1 MPISLRIQAFL
12 EMRKSREAGRLTPC
26 ARFGGALL
34 HAIFRFPR
42 LRGSWPDLVANEAN
56 AAPIA
61 TIASAASQPGSK
73 SNIYSLRRYHSTLIS
88 SDDGKIFY
96 WRVGTVTPQKDTK
109 TSYLAD
115 ILLPDRDNTFA
126 AFLYTADGKIS
137 PKLGLDAPH
146 RAQALGT
153 LSLTGLDKAI
163 SNTLDQNGK
172 LVALDRVSQRMEAWG
187 IAEESRADI
196 LSVPGSQPLRDATI
210 RTAKALGFF
219 SIWMTVYAGDFDMRN
234 RLIDAFAGTRN
245 SRCFDAATSEPIP
258 APNPDGLA
266 NGSKI

>member
-1 MPISLRIQAFL
+1 MACRNCNAT
-12 EMRKSREAGRLTPC
+12 KGHKDV
-26 ARFGGALL
+26 ALL
-34 HAIFRFPR
+34 
-42 LRGSWPDLVANEAN
+42 
-56 AAPIA
+56 
-61 TIASAASQPGSK
+61 
-73 SNIYSLRRYHSTLIS
+73 
-88 SDDGKIFY
+88 
-96 WRVGTVTPQKDTK
+96 
-109 TSYLAD
+109 TSYCPLA
-115 ILLPDRDNTFA
+115 IIRLLRFV
-126 AFLYTADGKIS
+126 YTADGMIS
-137 PKLGLDAPH
+137 PELGLDAPH